1 MAQADRSF
9 EQVQRRLRLVE
20 RIGEADWHAIRRA
33 YPGDAFDDWTDQLD
47 RLIDAGL
54 RAGAIRQFAHAT
66 PRCARIHGPE
76 TVGALSSLALVI
88 KRQAGDGAATALF
101 RAAPEAARLAGPA
114 SAFRAWLAAIEE
126 VAVNAPESVG
136 AVLERTELVLGTLDL
151 PGFDGWVRTCIRAAD
166 GDPSRRLLNFSI
178 ADAEALE
185 LIQQEAGNA
194 TFADFE
200 QRIRYFLAA
209 LWGVLPVIRSAPPA
223 GALRPLRRATFDE
236 FLVRLPSTFPG
247 FSSSQTARLFH
258 AAIAHV
264 GAHIMFT
271 PQRFSVGSLKP
282 VQVAL
287 ASLIEDARVE
297 ALAMAELAGLR
308 RLWMPFHV
316 VDPQGT
322 TVAPALMARLSRAL
336 IDQTYRDPDRWVT
349 KGRELFHDQRSRWD
363 DPGLSRRIGSLLG
376 NDLGQMRVQFNAKTY
391 VVQPPYRDDNAGI
404 WDFGEPP
411 AAPSSEAET
420 ITQSI
425 RIERTENPTEPQR
438 RERAEA
444 AETEARRAARLS
456 QIDDDTGIAVA
467 RLPEWDYTA
476 GRERRDWTTVLE
488 FKPRT
493 GPPEIVDRIMVEYR
507 DVAARIGRLISSARV
522 SRPVRVRR
530 QPEGDRLDL
539 AACIDARIAWRIGM
553 TPDPRVYESSI
564 LRHRDL
570 SVLLLLDISESTKD
584 TIKGTATSVFHIERA
599 ATALLASAM
608 AGVGDPFAIG
618 AFCSDTRHEVRYYRI
633 KDFDEAFDDAAKS
646 RLVGLRG
653 GYSTRIG
660 AAIRFA
666 GRELGERLSHRRLLL
681 IVTDGEPSD
690 VDVTDRA
697 YLVEDARH
705 AVQTLA
711 HRGIDVFCVGLES
724 GGDSYL
730 DRIFGRRNVLLI
742 DRVAALPERLP
753 MLYFRLTH

>member
-1 MAQADRSF
+1 MADTDRSF
-9 EQVQRRLRLVE
+9 EELRQRLRLVE
-20 RIGEADWHAIRRA
+20 RINEHDWHAVRRTYKGA
-33 YPGDAFDDWTDQLD
+33 DFDNWTSQLDQLVE
-47 RLIDAGL
+47 AGL
-54 RAGAIRQFAHAT
+54 RPGAIEQFARAT
-66 PRCARIHGPE
+66 PDCARVHGPE
-76 TVGALSSLALVI
+76 TVGALASLALALKGAV
-88 KRQAGDGAATALF
+88 GDAAPAALF
-101 RAAPEAARLAGPA
+101 RAAPVAARLAGPA
-114 SAFRAWLAAIEE
+114 SSFRSWLSGIEE
-126 VAVNAPESVG
+126 VAINAPESVM
-136 AVLERTELVLGTLDL
+136 AVLERSEFILGTLDL
-151 PGFDGWVRTCIRAAD
+151 DGFGRWIRTCIRAA
-166 GDPSRRLLNFSI
+166 GTDPTRRLLNFSVG
-178 ADAEALE
+178 DAEALE
-185 LIQQEAGNA
+185 LIHQEAGTV
-194 TFADFE
+194 TFAE
-200 QRIRYFLAA
+200 LEHRIRYFLAA
-209 LWGVLPVIRSAPPA
+209 LWGVLPVIRAAPLG
-223 GALRPLRRATFDE
+223 GAVRPLRRATFDE

-247 FSSSQTARLFH
+247 YSGNQAARLFH
-258 AAIAHV
+258 AAVAHV

-271 PQRFSVGSLKP
+271 PQRFPVDGLKP
-282 VQVAL
+282 IQVAL
-287 ASLIEDARVE
+287 VSLVEDARVE
-297 ALAMAELAGLR
+297 TLAMRELAGLR
-308 RLWMPFHV
+308 RLWLPFHV
-316 VDPQGT
+316 AEPKGVA
-322 TVAPALMARLSRAL
+322 VAPSLMARLSRAL
-336 IDQTYRDPDRWVT
+336 LDGTYRDPDPWVT
-349 KGRELFHDQRSRWD
+349 KGREMFHDARSRWD
-363 DPGLSRRIGSLLG
+363 TAELSRVIGSLLG

-411 AAPSSEAET
+411 SAQSEEAET
-420 ITQSI
+420 ITQSL
-425 RIERTENPTEPQR
+425 RIEQTDDPRKPHQ
-438 RERAEA
+438 RERAEN
-444 AETEARRAARLS
+444 AETEAKRAARLS
-456 QIDDDTGIAVA
+456 QIDEDTGIAVA
-467 RLPEWDYTA
+467 RLPEWDYTDR
-476 GRERRDWTTVLE
+476 RERRDWATVME

-493 GPPEIVDRIMVEYR
+493 GPPEVIDRIMLEYR
-507 DVAARIGRLISSARV
+507 DVATRIGRLVSSARV

-539 AACIDARIAWRIGM
+539 AACIEARIDRRIGI
-553 TPDPRVYESSI
+553 TPDPRVYESTI

-633 KDFDEAFDDAAKS
+633 KDFDESFDDAAKS

-690 VDVTDRA
+690 VDVTDGT

-730 DRIFGRRNVLLI
+730 HRIFGRRNVLLI
-742 DRVAALPERLP
+742 DRVTALPERLP